1 MPRTAVAAVLL
12 AAATSISL
20 AQAPAKNSAP
30 SAAPAAPPRFGIAEP
45 KAKAPGAIRV
55 ATYNLENLFD
65 DKDDPA
71 ISGELDD
78 ADDTKP
84 DAEKKG
90 LAAVI
95 KRLDADVIAVE
106 EIENNDALVEFRD
119 NYLKGMG
126 YDYVK
131 SIGPGDERG
140 IEQGILSRFP
150 IKDAK
155 VWENIDL
162 GGTHPEYAGD
172 RPNKLAGQPLKTRR
186 SPFMAT
192 VEVPADKAGGT
203 AYDLTLFVVH
213 HKSSRGMEY
222 WREAEAK
229 KFSAM
234 VDEIEAAN
242 PKQNIVVLGD
252 FNAEQTDESVQIWLR
267 SGFECVSCAHPDS
280 MDPAHISHASGRTI
294 DMILVNPALKHEV
307 VPNSTFVLAT
317 PQLPAGADWKTT
329 PKPDGYASD
338 HMPVAI
344 DLTPKDE

>member
-1 MPRTAVAAVLL
+1 MPRAMPAAVFL
-12 AAATSISL
+12 AAACSL
-20 AQAPAKNSAP
+20 AIAQGTTPPA
-30 SAAPAAPPRFGIAEP
+30 PRFGVAEP
-45 KAKAPGAIRV
+45 KAKAEGAIRI

-65 DKDDPA
+65 NIDDPA
-71 ISGELDD
+71 ISGDIDD

-84 DAEKKG
+84 DAQKKG
-90 LAAVI
+90 LADAI
-95 KRLDADVIAVE
+95 KRLNADVIAVQ
-106 EIENNDALVEFRD
+106 EIENHEALVEFRD
-119 NYLKGMG
+119 NYLQGLG
-126 YDYVK
+126 YDFAK

-150 IKDAK
+150 IKETK

-192 VEVPADKAGGT
+192 IEVPAEKAGGT
-203 AYDLTLFVVH
+203 AYNLTLFVVH

-222 WREAEAK
+222 WREAEAT

-252 FNAEQTDESVQIWLR
+252 FNAEQWDESVQIWLR
-267 SGFECVSCAHPDS
+267 SGLECVSCAHPDS
-280 MDPAHISHASGRTI
+280 MDPAHTSHASGRTI
-294 DMILVNPALKHEV
+294 DMILVNPALKHEII
-307 VPNSTFVLAT
+307 PNSTFVLAT
-317 PQLPAGADWKTT
+317 PQLAPDADWRTA
-329 PKPDGYASD
+329 PKPALYASD
-338 HMPVAI
+338 HMPVAV

>member
-1 MPRTAVAAVLL
+1 MSRPTLAALLL
-12 AAATSISL
+12 AAAASFAL
-20 AQAPAKNSAP
+20 AQQPATTK
-30 SAAPAAPPRFGIAEP
+30 PRFGVSEP
-45 KAKAPGAIRV
+45 KPKADATIRV

-71 ISGELDD
+71 VSGEIDD

-84 DAEKKG
+84 EAQKKG
-90 LAAVI
+90 LAAAI
-95 KRLDADVIAVE
+95 KRLNADVIAVQE
-106 EIENNDALVEFRD
+106 LENHDALIEFRD
-119 NYLKGMG
+119 NYLQGLG
-126 YDYVK
+126 YDHAK

-150 IKDAK
+150 IKDSK

-172 RPNKLAGQPLKTRR
+172 RPNKLAGEPLKTRR

-192 VEVPADKAGGT
+192 IEVPAEKAGGK
-203 AYDLTLFVVH
+203 AYNLTLFVVH
-213 HKSSRGMEY
+213 HKSGRGMDY

-234 VDEIEAAN
+234 VDEIEASQ
-242 PKQNIVVLGD
+242 PTQNIVVLGD
-252 FNAEQTDESVQIWLR
+252 FNAEQLDHSVQIWLD
-267 SGFECVSCAHPDS
+267 SGFTCVSCADPDS
-280 MDPAHISHASGRTI
+280 MDTAHISHASGRTI

-307 VPNSTFVLAT
+307 VPNSSFILAT
-317 PQLPAGADWKTT
+317 PQLAPDADWRTA
-329 PKPDGYASD
+329 PKPDLYASD

-344 DLTPKDE
+344 DLVPKDE

>member
-1 MPRTAVAAVLL
+1 MSRTAVAAILL
-12 AAATSISL
+12 AVATSISL
-20 AQAPAKNSAP
+20 AQAPAPDTK
-30 SAAPAAPPRFGIAEP
+30 PRFGIAEP
-45 KAKAPGAIRV
+45 KPKADGTLRL
-55 ATYNLENLFD
+55 ATYNFENLFD
-65 DKDDPA
+65 AVDDPA
-71 ISGELDD
+71 LTGD
-78 ADDTKP
+78 AEDIDDTKP
-84 DAEKKG
+84 EAQKEGLTAAIKK
-90 LAAVI
+90 LN
-95 KRLDADVIAVE
+95 ADVIAVQE
-106 EIENNDALVEFRD
+106 LESESALIEFRD
-119 NYLKGMG
+119 TYLKGLG
-126 YDYVK
+126 YDYAK

-150 IKDAK
+150 IKEAK

-186 SPFMAT
+186 SPLMAT
-192 VEVPADKAGGT
+192 IEVPAEKAGGK

-213 HKSSRGMEY
+213 HKSGRGMEY

-234 VDEIEAAN
+234 VDEIEAAD

-252 FNAEQTDESVQIWLR
+252 FNAEQFDESLQIWFR

-280 MDPAHISHASGRTI
+280 MDPAHTSHASGRTI
-294 DMILVNPALKHEV
+294 DMILVNPALKHEI

-317 PQLPAGADWKTT
+317 PQLDAGADWRTA
-329 PKPDGYASD
+329 PKPALYASD
-338 HMPVAI
+338 HMPVAV

>member
-1 MPRTAVAAVLL
+1 MSRPTLAALLL
-12 AAATSISL
+12 AAAASFAM
-20 AQAPAKNSAP
+20 AQQPESAK
-30 SAAPAAPPRFGIAEP
+30 PRFGVSEP
-45 KAKAPGAIRV
+45 KPKADSTIRI

-71 ISGELDD
+71 VSGEIDD

-84 DAEKKG
+84 EAQKKG
-90 LAAVI
+90 LAAAI
-95 KRLDADVIAVE
+95 KRLNADVIAVQ
-106 EIENNDALVEFRD
+106 EIENNDTLIEFRD
-119 NYLKGMG
+119 NYLQGLG
-126 YDYVK
+126 YDHAM

-162 GGTHPEYAGD
+162 GGTHPEYVGD

-192 VEVPADKAGGT
+192 IEVPADKAGGN

-213 HKSSRGMEY
+213 HKSGRGMEY

-234 VDEIEAAN
+234 VDEIEASQPA
-242 PKQNIVVLGD
+242 QNIVVLGD
-252 FNAEQTDESVQIWLR
+252 FNAEQLDHSVQIWLD
-267 SGFECVSCAHPDS
+267 SGFTCASCADPDS
-280 MDPAHISHASGRTI
+280 MDTAHISHASGRTI
-294 DMILVNPALKHEV
+294 DMILVNDSLKHEV
-307 VPNSTFVLAT
+307 VPNSAFILAT
-317 PQLPAGADWKTT
+317 PQLAADADWKTT
-329 PKPDGYASD
+329 PKPDLYASD
-338 HMPVAI
+338 HMPVAV
-344 DLTPKDE
+344 DLIPKDE